1 MESHIFGAIIY
12 TSSTVDSRY
21 SGYRYSRFSDIVDIL
36 LPTNFLF
43 HNIVWYSGFLVVDI
57 TRYSRQRDFCIIFP
71 ICSIPDLNDVKSEEK
86 NVGATKSAHC

>member
-43 HNIVWYSGFLVVDI
+43 HNIV
-57 TRYSRQRDFCIIFP
+57 
-71 ICSIPDLNDVKSEEK
+71 
-86 NVGATKSAHC
+86 